1 MAQRSLRPRTFE
13 LELLKRLSEEINAV
27 KRVSSSHIEELT
39 RVFGKRFERALK
51 AVNETRVKKYIF
63 RPSRGVVWIVVG
75 RERDYQII
83 PTVNFCSCDDYYF
96 RVLDGEVHL
105 CYHLIAQRIAE
116 ALEKYETFEES
127 DELYEPLMRE
137 WRRVRVKR
145 VLMPEDARR
154 LRNAMLNILSLRGEA
169 TIRQLGEEAAKENL
183 SITPRHLAIV
193 LRTDPE
199 RRFGYKDGIW
209 SLRTS
214 RP

>member
-1 MAQRSLRPRTFE
+1 
-13 LELLKRLSEEINAV
+13 
-27 KRVSSSHIEELT
+27 
-39 RVFGKRFERALK
+39 
-51 AVNETRVKKYIF
+51 
-63 RPSRGVVWIVVG
+63 
-75 RERDYQII
+75 
-83 PTVNFCSCDDYYF
+83 
-96 RVLDGEVHL
+96 LDGEVHL

-169 TIRQLGEEAAKENL
+169 TIRQLGEEATKQSL
-183 SITPRHLAIV
+183 RITSRHLAIV

-199 RRFGYKDGIW
+199 RRFGYKDGVW
-209 SLRTS
+209 SLQTS